1 MIIQLN
7 NITKKINKPL
17 LFGLCGGAGCLLG
30 ALIFGEIWLYLTRQ
44 PPGFLT
50 KPQAVVMLIDTS
62 GSMSGSKLPEVQRAA
77 SEFVSRQNLKRDDLA
92 VVEFSSRASV
102 VADFT
107 RDEREL
113 QQAIA
118 RLSAWGGTNL
128 SEGFN
133 LATSVLQNSDRPG
146 NILLFTDGEPNNRRM
161 AASIAQQIRASGI
174 NLVAVGTGDA
184 PVNYLTALTGDPDLV
199 FYANF
204 GDLDSAFRGAE
215 KAIYGQQLV
224 ESDESGNY
232 GFFFGVFRI
241 GVWTVFLAVG
251 TSLALIVGQNYN
263 LRRRLLSWE
272 EGSLGAGGALMAGF
286 IGGVVGQVVFL
297 PSAYLPVLSVV
308 ARLTGWTVLGT
319 LVGGGMSLFVPN
331 LPRKNA
337 MIAGAVGGVFG
348 SLSFLVLEAVTGVI
362 LARLAGAT
370 ILGFCIGLAIAL
382 SEKLYSS
389 LYSSALLWVH
399 WNNQECTMVSLGEK
413 PIEIGSSRN
422 AHVYLPKDA
431 GFPEQFAQIF
441 IEDGQVILEFDSS
454 LSQHPKFGKMKRFKQ
469 ELNDGD
475 RRQFGDIILEVQE
488 RL

>member
-1 MIIQLN
+1 MINITM
-7 NITKKINKPL
+7 ITKKIYKPL
-17 LFGLCGGAGCLLG
+17 LFGVCGGAGCLLG

-50 KPQAVVMLIDTS
+50 KPKAVVLLIDTS
-62 GSMSGSKLPEVQRAA
+62 GSMSGQKLREVQTAA
-77 SEFVSRQNLKRDDLA
+77 SEFVSRQNLKRHDLA

-107 RDEREL
+107 RNETEL

-118 RLSAWGGTNL
+118 RLSARGGTNL

-133 LATSVLQNSDRPG
+133 LATSVLQNSDRTP
-146 NILLFTDGEPNNRRM
+146 NILLFTDGVPNNPPM

-184 PVNYLTALTGDPDLV
+184 QINYLTALTGDPDLV

-204 GDLDSAFRGAE
+204 GDLDRAFRGAE

-241 GVWTVFLAVG
+241 GVWTGFLAIG
-251 TSLALIVGQNYN
+251 TSLALIVGQNYT
-263 LRRRLLSWE
+263 LRRRLLSFQ
-272 EGSLGAGGALMAGF
+272 EGSWGGGGGLVAGFVGGA
-286 IGGVVGQVVFL
+286 VGQVVFL
-297 PSAYLPVLSVV
+297 PSGYLPVLSVV

-337 MIAGAVGGVFG
+337 LIAGSVGGVFG
-348 SLSFLVLEAVTGVI
+348 SLSFLVFESVTGVI

-382 SEKLYSS
+382 SEQFYSS
-389 LYSSALLWVH
+389 LSGSVVLLVH
-399 WNNQECTMVSLGEK
+399 WNNQECTMVALGEK

-422 AHVYLPKDA
+422 AHVYLSKDA
-431 GFPEQFAQIF
+431 GFPAEFAKIF
-441 IEDGQVILEFDSS
+441 LENGKIILEFDSA
-454 LSQHPKFGKMKRFKQ
+454 LSQHPKFGKMKRFRQ